1 MKRMS
6 MVGIWLLIV
15 GCAGLLLG
23 SASGDAFAAESKE
36 IVITARHLNLSG
48 LSQLGAV
55 TFIHRDDEEEEDEE
69 DSGKGGGSDEDSG
82 KGSGED
88 DEGSGE
94 GGGSARRLDGPPL
107 WQRALAWVGLWPAN
121 AYATA
126 AYIFTV
132 DGDEAAK
139 DRIDG
144 HNYVIDGEV
153 PLGSGDVPGIALD
166 VLDDYLE
173 TSDVTVDGSV
183 AIQENVATV
192 DVKAYIDYYANRADI
207 TITSN
212 TTYDGGTIGGPT
224 DYQIVHL
231 QDAKLFLQGDFK
243 GYGLLVI
250 EDTNPGGGLPELRME
265 DTAKWYGAILVYS
278 VDTPGS
284 SDKMRLRFGKQNG
297 SGGSGSGEG
306 SGEDSGEGSGE
317 DSGKGSGSSRLMD
330 EPSLWERALAWVG
343 LVASDAHADSGKGS
357 GEDDSGDGKGSGEDE
372 DSGKGSGEEEEDDDV
387 GAGEGVK
394 VYGMILAQG
403 RDVEIEFPNGGAVA
417 DIWYCSEAVT
427 AVDNRINTSRFM
439 WEGWRENE

>member
-1 MKRMS
+1 MKRMP
-6 MVGIWLLIV
+6 MVGMWWLAVV

-23 SASGDAFAAESKE
+23 GANDSAFAAESKE
-36 IVITARHLNLSG
+36 IVITARHLNLSSM
-48 LSQLGAV
+48 SQLGAV
-55 TFIHRDDEEEEDEE
+55 TFIHRDDDDEEE
-69 DSGKGGGSDEDSG
+69 DEDSG
-82 KGSGED
+82 KGDGSDEGSDEGSGDD
-88 DEGSGE
+88 DEGSGK
-94 GGGSARRLDGPPL
+94 GGDSARRLDGPPL
-107 WQRALAWVGLWPAN
+107 WQRALAWVGLWPTN
-121 AYATA
+121 VYATA

-144 HNYVIDGEV
+144 HNYAIDGEV

-183 AIQENVATV
+183 SVQENVATV
-192 DVKAYIDYYANRADI
+192 DVKAYVDYYANRADI

-297 SGGSGSGEG
+297 SGGSGEDSGEG
-306 SGEDSGEGSGE
+306 SGEDSGEGSG
-317 DSGKGSGSSRLMD
+317 SSHLMD

-343 LVASDAHADSGKGS
+343 LVAPDAHADSGEGS
-357 GEDDSGDGKGSGEDE
+357 GEDSGE
-372 DSGKGSGEEEEDDDV
+372 GSGEEEEEDSEVD
-387 GAGEGVK
+387 AGEGVK
-394 VYGMILAQG
+394 VYGLILAQG

-427 AVDNRINTSRFM
+427 AVDNKINTSRFM
-439 WEGWRENE
+439 WEGWREN